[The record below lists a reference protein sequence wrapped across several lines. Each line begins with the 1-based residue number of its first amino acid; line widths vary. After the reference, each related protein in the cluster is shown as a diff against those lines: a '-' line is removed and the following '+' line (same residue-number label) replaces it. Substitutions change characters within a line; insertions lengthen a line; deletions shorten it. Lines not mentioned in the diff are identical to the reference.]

1 MMEQSKS
8 KGSTDKSDQTP
19 FLVSNKPVMETALEL
34 FELLANTDEIRI
46 RGKGETCP
54 NTVSAANIITEQM
67 LKGKTKIGKII
78 VDSYITND
86 NYMISIIDIVIKKI
100 N

>member
-8 KGSTDKSDQTP
+8 QESTDRSDQTP
-19 FLVSNKPVMETALEL
+19 FLVTDKPVMQTALEL

-46 RGKGETCP
+46 RGKGETCH
-54 NTVSAANIITEQM
+54 NTVSAANIIIEQM
-67 LKGKTKIGKII
+67 LKGKTKTGKII
-78 VDSYITND
+78 VDSYTTND
-86 NYMISIIDIVIKKI
+86 NYMISMIDIVIKKI

>member
-1 MMEQSKS
+1 MEQSKS
-8 KGSTDKSDQTP
+8 QGSTEKSDQTP

-34 FELLANTDEIRI
+34 FELLANTDEIR
-46 RGKGETCP
+46 GKGETCP

-67 LKGKTKIGKII
+67 LKGKTKTGKII

-86 NYMISIIDIVIKKI
+86 NYMISMIDIVIKKI